1 MESGD
6 TGTSVAVTR
15 PAHSSGVRPGFFSQR
30 KASSWEAER
39 HGDTALHGSAGT
51 FCVRAETLSDGSEAA
66 FCLNIATE
74 PRPRQRPHTGSSQS

>member
-15 PAHSSGVRPGFFSQR
+15 SAQSSGVRPGFFSQR

-51 FCVRAETLSDGSEAA
+51 VACE
-66 FCLNIATE
+66 
-74 PRPRQRPHTGSSQS
+74 QRPSLMGRKLLFV